1 MDQDSYTSSAE
12 TAAASDGP
20 IGSLLRSLRRLL
32 ATGLAIAQTRL
43 ELLSTELQL
52 EVHRAAHILVWAFV
66 ALLAAGMGLFLL
78 ALMIIFAFWDTHRVL
93 ASGVVT
99 GVFFLIA
106 VVAALVLRAH
116 LRSRPRLLDATLTEL
131 SNDRASLAGKVSGRE
146 P

>member
-1 MDQDSYTSSAE
+1 MDQDPSTSSLE
-12 TAAASDGP
+12 TDAASGGP

-32 ATGLAIAQTRL
+32 ATALAIAQTRL

-52 EVHRAAHILVWAFV
+52 EVHRAAAILVWTLV

-78 ALMIIFAFWDTHRVL
+78 ALMIIFAFWDSHRVL

-106 VVAALVLRAH
+106 AVAGLVLRT
-116 LRSRPRLLDATLTEL
+116 RIRGRPRLLDATLTEL
-131 SNDRASLAGKVSGRE
+131 SNDRASLASKR
-146 P
+146 